1 MSEYKKDIAP
11 TCMPRLKPTADDKL
25 LLTGLNNL
33 QQAPL
38 LVSIT

>member
-1 MSEYKKDIAP
+1 ML
-11 TCMPRLKPTADDKL
+11 RLKPTADDKL
-25 LLTGLNNL
+25 LLKRLNNL